1 MAIYPSIEK
10 LLYYGREHLMLDDLD
25 YIYVRNL
32 ILDALK
38 LNEYVQYEIDTE
50 SIDILTCPDE
60 VLNPIVDYAVSQ
72 KITNEADR
80 DTFGDMIMNLITK
93 RPSEVTDFFLMNHR
107 KYQIKAF
114 EWLYDYSFK
123 SDFIKGRKV
132 LLNKHWE
139 AKATK
144 GKIEININSQ
154 VFEEEMKKSKYP
166 ECSLCKE
173 NEGFVSART
182 LRTIPVT
189 LSDEEWFWQ
198 YLPQNHFYQSGA
210 LISAEHH
217 PVHLNAQTLQKML
230 EFCDFAPS
238 FFVGY
243 DSLSNLSHE
252 HFIGGAKVLPMFKA
266 PVEKTY
272 KCASTPYI
280 EITGLDWYGNV
291 LSFSYT
297 NKEHLSNFVIDVINK
312 WLGYNEDKINAI
324 DNGVTVVARRS
335 QDQKYT
341 LDVIFR
347 NRTTISKEGTNVVG
361 ERFGLTEACGYFVLP
376 ARLKAQM
383 EKIERYLTK
392 ESRFNSGKV
401 DEVLVNIVPTVEK
414 LIKETG
420 SKVTLAEANLNF
432 RDEIGRICEGI
443 IASSRVFTKDEDFV
457 KFLDTLDIK

>member
-1 MAIYPSIEK
+1 
-10 LLYYGREHLMLDDLD
+10 MLDDLD
-25 YIYVRNL
+25 YIYARNL
-32 ILDALK
+32 LLDALK

-60 VLNPIVDYAVSQ
+60 VLTPIVDYAISQ
-72 KITNEADR
+72 KITTESER
-80 DTFGDMIMNLITK
+80 DAFGDMIMNLITK

-123 SDFIKGRKV
+123 SDFIKGRRV
-132 LLNKHWE
+132 LENKHWE

-154 VFEEEMKKSKYP
+154 VNEATGKGSKYP
-166 ECSLCKE
+166 ECYLCKE
-173 NEGFVSART
+173 NEGFMGART

-198 YLPQNHFYQSGA
+198 YFPQNYFYQSGA
-210 LISAEHH
+210 LTSAEHH
-217 PVHLNAQTLQKML
+217 PMHLDARALHKML

-238 FFVGY
+238 FFAGY
-243 DSLSNLSHE
+243 NTLSNPSHE
-252 HFIGGAKVLPMFKA
+252 HFMGGAKVLPLFKA
-266 PVEKTY
+266 PNLKNY
-272 KCASTPYI
+272 KCSASPYI
-280 EITGLDWYGNV
+280 EISELDWYGNV

-297 NKEHLSNFVIDVINK
+297 NKEHLSNFVIEVINK
-312 WLGYNEDKINAI
+312 WLEYNADKINAG
-324 DNGVTVVARRS
+324 DNGVAVIARRS

-347 NRTTISKEGTNVVG
+347 NRAIISTEGTNVVG
-361 ERFGLTEACGYFVLP
+361 DHFGLLEACGYFVLP
-376 ARLKAQM
+376 SRLKSQM
-383 EKIERYLTK
+383 ELIEKYLTK
-392 ESRFNSGKV
+392 ESRFNSAKP
-401 DEVLVNIVPTVEK
+401 DETLANIVPTVEK

-432 RDEIGRICEGI
+432 RDEIARICEGI
-443 IASSRVFTKDEDFV
+443 IESSRVFQKDEDFQ